1 MSKILK
7 TRLPIFPCSPPQL
20 DELFLPRSLTMTAS
34 ALLPIVRRH
43 CSARLPTIGHNSA
56 AAAAAAAAALLP
68 SE

>member
-1 MSKILK
+1 
-7 TRLPIFPCSPPQL
+7 
-20 DELFLPRSLTMTAS
+20 MTAS

-56 AAAAAAAAALLP
+56 AAAAALFP